1 MEGTLS
7 YSARHKRSSP
17 DRRAG
22 KHSHGG
28 RRQGRDSLRGDR
40 TETDP
45 VEMPPDQDAHTS
57 QYLGAP
63 AEE

>member
-7 YSARHKRSSP
+7 YSARHKRLTQ
-17 DRRAG
+17 DRHEG

-28 RRQGRDSLRGDR
+28 RRHSWTAYRKNR

-45 VEMPPDQDAHTS
+45 AE
-57 QYLGAP
+57 AP
-63 AEE
+63 AEQDERARQHLAAPTEA